1 MDDQLLLQ
9 TLKEFWVHLDQW
21 ITAYVLVPGNLVQAA
36 LILLLFGVSGFFAR
50 PLKRAFEFLRLRFH
64 LERLVQEG
72 APLSR
77 PIAWGILQW
86 LSVLV
91 ATGAGLG
98 YYLLKISATLIT
110 AWVLIRFVVR
120 LVKDKMLAHTLAW
133 IAWILAALNI
143 LDLREPTARLLQQA
157 TLSVGSTT
165 ISLYQVIAS
174 TILLVAFLSIA
185 MASGRVLERR
195 ILSSEISP
203 TLQVLAAKS
212 LIRPRTVTIPPSGT
226 SQVVRPSGWCSTV
239 IGFHSSAPAG
249 RKSISIDATS
259 RLRS

>member
-36 LILLLFGVSGFFAR
+36 LILLLFGVSGFVAR

-91 ATGAGLG
+91 ATGAGSG

-120 LVKDKMLAHTLAW
+120 LVKDKMLAQTLAW

-143 LDLREPTARLLQQA
+143 LD
-157 TLSVGSTT
+157 
-165 ISLYQVIAS
+165 
-174 TILLVAFLSIA
+174 
-185 MASGRVLERR
+185 
-195 ILSSEISP
+195 
-203 TLQVLAAKS
+203 
-212 LIRPRTVTIPPSGT
+212 
-226 SQVVRPSGWCSTV
+226 
-239 IGFHSSAPAG
+239 
-249 RKSISIDATS
+249 
-259 RLRS
+259 